1 MGPITRTLGEVGLPE
16 PVSTLAARAWD
27 VIVVG
32 GGHNGLACAAYLAR
46 AGKRVLVLER
56 RERLGGAATLE
67 QPFPD
72 PRFIVSP
79 CAYVLGLLDQR
90 VIDELDLYRRGLK
103 VFVADPNLWAPF
115 SDGRAF
121 AQWGD
126 HARTVASLQALGVA
140 PRDID
145 GFFAYEQIFDDMRRL
160 LRKGPRDS
168 WLGDSPT
175 RTELEAMLGHDPMMI
190 DILFEASIA
199 DVLEHYIEDTRLHD
213 ALFGQAVIGAYAGP
227 RDWGT
232 ASVKLMHY
240 QGDLE
245 GQGAVW
251 GYVEGGMGVVSFTIA
266 EAAQE
271 AGAVLATGVPVAEIL
286 PGQGVRLEGGD
297 LLRAP
302 VVVSNA
308 DPKRTLALIAPA
320 QVPGSFRARIEAWKV
335 RSPVVKYNAAL
346 KRLPTF
352 PAAHGDPVIYQSM
365 ITVTEGMAAAQHAF
379 EACERGQ
386 ARVGFGEIYF
396 QTGFDPSP
404 APEGTHLMSVFGQ
417 YAPYAFA
424 EGDWDTHR
432 ADVRRQFLDLIGRY
446 APDIEDCVLYDEV
459 LGPPDIETR
468 IGLTGGHI
476 FQGEAMPDQMWEH
489 RLPYCTEIPGLY
501 LCGAATHPAGS
512 VIALNGRNAAHAIL
526 ADQSRSGHG
535 QVGTHG

>member
-1 MGPITRTLGEVGLPE
+1 MGPITHALGEVGLPE
-16 PVSTLAARAWD
+16 PVSTLAAREWD

-46 AGKRVLVLER
+46 AGQRVLVLER

-67 QPFPD
+67 RPFPD

-115 SDGRAF
+115 PDGRAF

-126 HARTVASLQALGVA
+126 HARTLASLQALGVA
-140 PRDID
+140 QRDID

-175 RTELEAMLGHDPMMI
+175 RAELEAMLGHDPVMI

-199 DVLEHYIEDTRLHD
+199 DVLERFIEDTRLHD

-308 DPKRTLALIAPA
+308 DPKRTLALITPTE
-320 QVPGSFRARIEAWKV
+320 VPGSFKARIDAWKM

-346 KRLPTF
+346 KRLPIF
-352 PAAHGDPVIYQSM
+352 PAAHGDPVIYKSM
-365 ITVTEGMAAAQHAF
+365 ITVTDGMAAAQHAF

-404 APEGTHLMSVFGQ
+404 APEGAHLMSVFGQ
-417 YAPYAFA
+417 YAPYAFT

-459 LGPPDIETR
+459 LGPPDIEAR

-489 RLPYCTEIPGLY
+489 RLTYRTEIPGLY
-501 LCGAATHPAGS
+501 LCGASTHPAGS
-512 VIALNGRNAAHAIL
+512 VIALNGRNAAAAIL
-526 ADQSRSGHG
+526 ADQGGSGYRRMGAHG
-535 QVGTHG
+535 